1 MVGIDAK
8 VEVLSGWNLCMSSA
22 HIPKEARR
30 ASWPHKALPVS
41 KGAVNL
47 VLCYGL
53 LVWKVESEFFNAW
66 GRGAVRLLYSFER
79 HVGGISEVC
88 DRNNGPRHYE
98 IWEYCQSTSKV
109 QA

>member
-41 KGAVNL
+41 KGAVIL

-53 LVWKVESEFFNAW
+53 LVWKVESEFLTL
-66 GRGAVRLLYSFER
+66 GAGVLCACSI
-79 HVGGISEVC
+79 H
-88 DRNNGPRHYE
+88 
-98 IWEYCQSTSKV
+98 SKGM
-109 QA
+109 